1 MTYKI
6 LRIALLLLITA
17 CFQST
22 ALPQKLVKCEKL
34 KISFET
40 TQVLEKYEESDT
52 ESGYEN
58 DDIAVDIERIE
69 WEIFPNDYAKGAKY
83 NAEGFTKGLGFD
95 NYKPGGKIP
104 NIDQAYYY
112 IATDEW
118 QGEAFP
124 VYVLFAISEDKSAV
138 YEITVYCYN
147 NNTKEGQ
154 KLVES
159 IRFMD

>member
-6 LRIALLLLITA
+6 LRIALLLLMTV

-22 ALPQKLVKCEKL
+22 VLPQKLVKCEKL

-40 TQVLEKYEESDT
+40 NQVLEKYEESDT
-52 ESGYEN
+52 ETGYDN
-58 DDIAVDIERIE
+58 DDIAIDIERKNWSE
-69 WEIFPNDYAKGAKY
+69 LPEDYGKQAKDFAKDLTQ
-83 NAEGFTKGLGFD
+83 ALGF
-95 NYKPGGKIP
+95 NKYKEGGKLPFIKG
-104 NIDQAYYY
+104 AYYY
-112 IATDEW
+112 VATDEW
-118 QGEAFP
+118 QGEPFP

-147 NNTKEGQ
+147 NDTKEGQ